1 MRYIVAT
8 ITALTLCAMHASDKE
23 KILEAHGKMS
33 EDMKKDPQRYER
45 ECNQGNMHSCTREGV
60 MTAFGTWGHK
70 KDYIRARGFLEKACN
85 GGDHEGC
92 KELAVLY
99 QYGRGVAKD
108 EKKALSLHSKACEAK
123 NSTACYFAAELHQ
136 YGRGTKK
143 DQAKAREYL
152 SKACASGYRSAC
164 TKKI

>member
-1 MRYIVAT
+1 
-8 ITALTLCAMHASDKE
+8 
-23 KILEAHGKMS
+23 MS
-33 EDMKKDPQRYER
+33 AEMKKDPQRYER

-70 KDYIRARGFLEKACN
+70 KDYVRARTLLEKACS

-92 KELAVLY
+92 KELAVLH
-99 QYGRGVAKD
+99 QYGRGTPKN
-108 EKKALSLHSKACEAK
+108 ETKALELHTKACEAK

-136 YGRGTKK
+136 HGRGTKK
-143 DQAKAREYL
+143 DLVKARELYA
-152 SKACASGYRSAC
+152 KACANGYRSAC